1 MSERIEKTTKKLVIK
16 KWESSKKFWMTE
28 NEFTG
33 IIVGKEATNSEYVIT
48 DGIIEPNGFIPNHYH
63 KWEDQTFHII
73 EGTLEVVIGEEKMIV
88 DSGDTIHCPRGIA
101 HYMKN
106 IGKENAKVISYIFPG
121 DWTEDFFTETSR
133 QVKEGKPNFK
143 LIEEKFGI
151 VYLKK

>member
-1 MSERIEKTTKKLVIK
+1 MNERTEQTSKKLVIK
-16 KWESSKKFWMTE
+16 KWDTGKKFWMTE

-33 IIVGKEATNSEYVIT
+33 ILVGKEATNSEYVIT

-73 EGTLEVVIGEEKMIV
+73 QGTLEILVGQEKRTV
-88 DSGDTIHCPRGIA
+88 TTGDTIHCPRGIA

-106 IGKENAKVISYIFPG
+106 IGQENAKVISYIFPG

-133 QVKEGKPNFK
+133 QVKAGKPDLK
-143 LIEEKFGI
+143 LIEEKFGV
-151 VYLKK
+151 VYL